1 MDEFFTKTKCD
12 RCGRSL
18 SGGRIMSRFNTD
30 CLCVQCEREERQHP
44 DYGKAAEAELAAVR
58 RGDTNVTPQCDTY
71 RGKVR
76 RGSCCFFEKI
86 CGWLE
91 LVQRRCGSLPVLW
104 KKRFDL
110 SPRPTARSRAQRGR
124 GVL

>member
-1 MDEFFTKTKCD
+1 MFSRCVLDD
-12 RCGRSL
+12 RW
-18 SGGRIMSRFNTD
+18 
-30 CLCVQCEREERQHP
+30 
-44 DYGKAAEAELAAVR
+44 
-58 RGDTNVTPQCDTY
+58 NVTPQCDTY

-91 LVQRRCGSLPVLW
+91 LVQRRCGSLPVLR

-110 SPRPTARSRAQRGR
+110 SPRPTARCRAQRGR
-124 GVL
+124 GANAGEAGTKRKCLCPLRAAR